1 MLLGLETF
9 SYHLAFA
16 YGTMNVFDFIER
28 TAELGL
34 DGVEINIEGPDLA
47 HLGSEDPGFLRDVR
61 AMIDEFRLF
70 VELVTCD
77 TNPGN
82 LTR

>member
-1 MLLGLETF
+1 MLLGLESF

-16 YGTMNVFDFIER
+16 YKQMNVFDFIRR

-34 DGVEINIEGPDLA
+34 AGVEILVEGANLG

-61 AMIDEFRLF
+61 ALTDELACTSNSTPANTDRG
-70 VELVTCD
+70 T
-77 TNPGN
+77 
-82 LTR
+82 

>member
-16 YGTMNVFDFIER
+16 YRKMNIFDFIKR

-34 DGVEINIEGPDLA
+34 DGVEILVEGADLGLWA
-47 HLGSEDPGFLRDVR
+47 VR
-61 AMIDEFRLF
+61 IPASC
-70 VELVTCD
+70 VTSVQ
-77 TNPGN
+77 
-82 LTR
+82 